1 MSAHLFHTRLK
12 TALVVLIIGV
22 GLPFAVPPYAQ
33 DFTVDEGKRLV
44 EEEEFEQARDVLLR
58 VIENEPEDAEANF
71 LLCKVFV
78 ILNDHDN
85 ALKYGKKALELADSV
100 SDYHLWLGHAHGMQ
114 AQKGSKFKAIFR
126 ANRARKE
133 FEKAVSLDSFN
144 IDARLQLAQYLLM
157 APGVAGGSKSKAKEQ
172 AEIIEQIDSLFGAIA
187 WSTYWERQ
195 NDTVKAEDYLK
206 SAVRLDTTSDHTATY
221 LLGFFLQRQN
231 RYHDAAEVFDKA
243 FRNYPNQMGLLYQV
257 GRSYVF
263 AEDSLDKAERC
274 FKQYLQTEPKK
285 FAPQWADAH
294 WRLGMVYDLKG
305 ETDLAIVEMEEA
317 VRLDPENKDFEKWLK
332 IVKKK
337 KK

>member
-1 MSAHLFHTRLK
+1 LK
-12 TALVVLIIGV
+12 TALVVLIICV
-22 GLPFAVPPYAQ
+22 GLPFSVPPYAQ

-44 EEEEFEQARDVLLR
+44 EEGEFEQARDILLK

-85 ALKYGKKALELADSV
+85 ALKYGKKAVELADSV

-144 IDARLQLAQYLLM
+144 IDARLQLAQYLLE

-187 WSTYWERQ
+187 WSFYWQ
-195 NDTVKAEDYLK
+195 NRKDTVKAESYLRE
-206 SAVRLDTTSDHTATY
+206 AVRLDTTSAHRATY
-221 LLGFFLQRQN
+221 RYGQFLHGRK
-231 RYHDAAEVFDKA
+231 RYHEAVEVYEKS
-243 FRNYPNQMGLLYQV
+243 FREYPDDLGLLYQV
-257 GRSYVF
+257 GRNYVF

-274 FKQYLQTEPKK
+274 FKQYLQTEPKRNT
-285 FAPQWADAH
+285 PSWAAAH